1 MRKMPSLKS
10 LQAFEAAARRGS
22 FAAAANELHVTA
34 SAISHQIRFLEQ
46 EVGVSLFHRNTRTI
60 ALTDAGQ
67 SYFQSVSE
75 SFSTIEAATRDIERH
90 GKSDILTVHTVP
102 SFAAQ
107 WLMPRLARFSAQ
119 HGSIDV
125 RLYASADPVDLNA
138 GLVDVDIR
146 YGSVLPTRGVVTLPL
161 PEEAIMPFCSPDVIA
176 HAPHPLQEPADL
188 RHHTLIHSEVN
199 LLSWRGWSKR
209 HGDIPL
215 DFDRGPRFDRSF
227 MAISA
232 AVDGQGICLESHLLV
247 ERELQ
252 TGRLVPLFESARE
265 MIGCH
270 SMSMLKAK
278 QNVPKIK
285 AFQNWILDELMR
297 SKYQ

>member
-60 ALTDAGQ
+60 ALTDVGE

-75 SFSTIEAATRDIERH
+75 AFTTVEAATRDIERH
-90 GKSDILTVHTVP
+90 GKSDILTVHSVP

-119 HGSIDV
+119 HSSIDV
-125 RLYASADPVDLNA
+125 RLHASADPVDLNA
-138 GLVDVDIR
+138 GLVDIDIR
-146 YGSVLPTRGVVTLPL
+146 YGSVLPTRGVVTMTL
-161 PEEAIMPFCSPDVIA
+161 PEEAIMVFCAPDVIA
-176 HAPHPLQEPADL
+176 RGPMKELSDL

-209 HGDIPL
+209 HGDVPL

-232 AVDGQGICLESHLLV
+232 AVDGLGICLESHLLV
-247 ERELQ
+247 ERERQ
-252 TGRLVPLFESARE
+252 TGRLVPLFENHHE
-265 MIGCH
+265 MIACH
-270 SMSMLKAK
+270 SFSVLKAK

-285 AFQNWILDELMR
+285 AFQKWILEELIR
-297 SKYQ
+297 SKYK

>member
-1 MRKMPSLKS
+1 MRKIPSLKS

-22 FAAAANELHVTA
+22 FAAAADELHVTA
-34 SAISHQIRFLEQ
+34 SAISHQIRFLEK
-46 EVGVSLFHRNTRTI
+46 EIGVSLFHRNTRTI
-60 ALTDAGQ
+60 ALTDVGE
-67 SYFQSVSE
+67 SYFQSVSDA
-75 SFSTIEAATRDIERH
+75 FITMEAATRDIERH
-90 GKSDILTVHTVP
+90 GKADILTVHSVP

-119 HGSIDV
+119 HSSIDV

-161 PEEAIMPFCSPDVIA
+161 PEEAIMPFCSPDLLRR
-176 HAPHPLQEPADL
+176 APLGLEDL
-188 RHHTLIHSEVN
+188 AGLCNQTLIHSEVN
-199 LLSWRGWSKR
+199 LLSWRGWAKR
-209 HGDIPL
+209 NGDILL

-232 AVDGQGICLESHLLV
+232 AVDGLGICLESHLLV

-252 TGRLVPLFESARE
+252 TGRLVPLFENKRD

-270 SMSMLKAK
+270 SLSTLKAK
-278 QNVPKIK
+278 QSVPKIK
-285 AFQNWILDELMR
+285 AFQGWILNELMLSR
-297 SKYQ
+297 YR